1 MDPPLERL
9 PATVSAPGGAGADGT
24 LFDGLPE
31 EALRVC
37 AEILCGAEEERDRAL
52 GARLAS
58 RAGFVLSAA
67 PEGGPGALFASIP
80 PFPRETRRRDP
91 PNPAAYAQLD
101 PAAVRRWFEAGG
113 LFESAMPGYESR
125 PEQVRMAGEVA
136 AAFSAARNV
145 SG

>member
-1 MDPPLERL
+1 MGAESTTPVPARASACGAGRGVLVDSAAMETPAENL
-9 PATVSAPGGAGADGT
+9 PAAVSAPGGAGTDEA
-24 LFDGLPE
+24 LFAGLPE
-31 EALRVC
+31 EAVRVC
-37 AEILCGAEEERDRAL
+37 AEILCGAEDERDRAL

-101 PAAVRRWFEAGG
+101 PATTDEA
-113 LFESAMPGYESR
+113 LVLQHM
-125 PEQVRMAGEVA
+125 M
-136 AAFSAARNV
+136 
-145 SG
+145 